1 MSANF
6 FVELNAVGKLRR
18 IFICVDKY
26 CNKIWSSVEAL
37 SLKWLCIK
45 LFFVNLRM
53 KKSEIRKIYLEKRKN
68 LSQDVVFLLSERIFE
83 NFINFFKPVSNQKVH
98 IFVPIEKFKEIN
110 TQIFI
115 DYFLSR
121 NIKVFVPK
129 IVDTKLISVEIFS
142 DTQFETNNWGI
153 SEPVSNEDSEV
164 LDFDFVITPLLY
176 CDFRGNRVGYGK
188 GFYDQFFKNIS
199 KNSKK
204 IGVNYFNPDDII
216 DDVWEND
223 IPLDY
228 LVTGID
234 VLSFSVKSE

>member
-1 MSANF
+1 
-6 FVELNAVGKLRR
+6 
-18 IFICVDKY
+18 
-26 CNKIWSSVEAL
+26 
-37 SLKWLCIK
+37 
-45 LFFVNLRM
+45 M
-53 KKSEIRKIYLEKRKN
+53 KKSELRKIYLEKRKN
-68 LSQDVVFLLSERIFE
+68 LSQDEISLLSKRIFI
-83 NFINFFKPVSNQKVH
+83 NFINYFKPVSDQKIH
-98 IFVPIEKFKEIN
+98 IFIPIEKFKEIN

-121 NIKVFVPK
+121 NIKIFVPK

-176 CDFRGNRVGYGK
+176 CDFKGNRVGYGK
-188 GFYDQFFKNIS
+188 GFYDQFFENIS
-199 KNSKK
+199 KDSKK
-204 IGVNYFNPDDII
+204 IGVNYFNPDYMI

-228 LVTGID
+228 LVTPIE
-234 VLSFSVKSE
+234 VLSFSSKSE